1 MLLLFNL
8 KEKKNLKKKIYQFL
22 GTNLRT
28 LFSCNICEKEQRR
41 NPESIAQQSPLFIH
55 KQHCTRSSSIS
66 VLQKTLL
73 GMHTYR
79 RPWLLWAFPHL
90 CNSSALHGVFHQNT
104 CCHYNCCFSYW
115 SCSYVVGVRCSLNN
129 SRKPEEGAQEQKT
142 PKIRH
147 FNLYG
152 YFSWDLKKTTK
163 LKQTNRKMFP
173 GRIPVLHG
181 SPDNKD
187 VSGSSSRC

>member
-1 MLLLFNL
+1 MHM
-8 KEKKNLKKKIYQFL
+8 Y
-22 GTNLRT
+22 
-28 LFSCNICEKEQRR
+28 
-41 NPESIAQQSPLFIH
+41 
-55 KQHCTRSSSIS
+55 RS
-66 VLQKTLL
+66 
-73 GMHTYR
+73 
-79 RPWLLWAFPHL
+79 PWLLWAFPHL
-90 CNSSALHGVFHQNT
+90 CNSSPLHGVFHQNT

-115 SCSYVVGVRCSLNN
+115 SCSYVVGVRCSLNK

-142 PKIRH
+142 PRIKH
-147 FNLYG
+147 FNFYG

-163 LKQTNRKMFP
+163 PNQTNTKMFP